1 MRVFTLVT
9 GTYAAGVTNGST
21 VFFEPF
27 GRTGTAVIQFGGAT
41 VGSGYMTLQGRMS
54 SDLGWVNITTDTAG
68 AIQIV
73 TQMPQY
79 RVTINNG
86 TGSPTTF
93 NAVIGA

>member
-9 GTYAAGVTNGST
+9 GTYAAGATNGPA
-21 VFFEPF
+21 VFFEPL

-54 SDLGWVNITTDTAG
+54 SDLSWTNITTDAAG

-73 TQMPQY
+73 VQMPQY
-79 RVTINNG
+79 RVAINNG
-86 TGSPTTF
+86 TGSSTTF